1 MREMTNF
8 KEANKAVH
16 QVTTQWHYD
25 TMTNAGFTA
34 VDTEA
39 VGFVRSYRYTKG
51 NHCITV
57 ATGFSA
63 DYWVDDTTG
72 ARGYHGSLAK
82 HVASIE

>member
-8 KEANKAVH
+8 KEANQAVH
-16 QVTTQWHYD
+16 PVATQWHYN

-34 VDTEA
+34 VDTEG

-57 ATGFSA
+57 STGFSA
-63 DYWVDDTTG
+63 DHWVDDTSG
-72 ARGYHGSLAK
+72 ARGYWGTLAA
-82 HVASIE
+82 HVAGIE

>member
-1 MREMTNF
+1 MTNF
-8 KEANKAVH
+8 NAANQVVH
-16 QVTTQWHYD
+16 PVTTQWHYD